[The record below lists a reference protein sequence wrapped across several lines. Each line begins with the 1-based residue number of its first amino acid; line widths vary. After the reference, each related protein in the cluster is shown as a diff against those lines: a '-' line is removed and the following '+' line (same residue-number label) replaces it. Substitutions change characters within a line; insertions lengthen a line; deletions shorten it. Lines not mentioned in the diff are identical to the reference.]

1 MIWDDGVSPEPV
13 RMTPAAVMRVLLR
26 GVPMALVVFG
36 GLLLLLLVRL
46 VERPVY
52 GLDRPLT
59 PHITVFVCRTRCAS
73 SAEERAGQPM
83 IEHGALSQTI
93 PAGWISSF

>member
-1 MIWDDGVSPEPV
+1 MLVLSLYV
-13 RMTPAAVMRVLLR
+13 APAEVGCAPR

-52 GLDRPLT
+52 GLDRP
-59 PHITVFVCRTRCAS
+59 
-73 SAEERAGQPM
+73 
-83 IEHGALSQTI
+83 
-93 PAGWISSF
+93 